1 MGEAPS
7 RWRTTE
13 HTADLAIEVE
23 ARSLDEL
30 FFTSAQGMMGA
41 LLGLEEGPVESG
53 ADHAAVWRRLSLDA
67 SDREA
72 LLVDWLRELLYVQIS
87 EDLFFAGAEIER
99 LDETGM
105 VARVAFRPLP
115 KDHFVQ
121 RELKGITYH
130 DLEVTRRV
138 EGWFAR
144 IVFDL

>member
-7 RWRTTE
+7 RWWTTE

-23 ARSLDEL
+23 AGSLDEL
-30 FFTSAQGMMGA
+30 FFICAQGMTGV
-41 LLGLEEGPVESG
+41 LLGSEEGSAESG
-53 ADHAAVWRRLSLDA
+53 ANHSAVWRRLGLKA
-67 SDREA
+67 PDREA
-72 LLVDWLRELLYVQIS
+72 LLVDWLRELLHVQIS
-87 EDLFFAGAEIER
+87 EDLFFAGAEIEQ
-99 LDETGM
+99 LDETGI

-115 KDHFVQ
+115 EDHFVQ

-130 DLEVTRRV
+130 DLEVTRRG

>member
-23 ARSLDEL
+23 ACSLGEL
-30 FFTSAQGMMGA
+30 FVTAALGMVGV
-41 LLGLEEGPVESG
+41 LLGSEEGAAKSE
-53 ADHAAVWRRLSLDA
+53 ADHATVRRQLSLEA
-67 SDREA
+67 PDREA
-72 LLVDWLRELLYVQIS
+72 LFVDWLRELLYVQNS
-87 EDLFFAGAEIER
+87 EDLLFAGAEIEG

-105 VARVAFRPLP
+105 VARVAFRPLGSG
-115 KDHFVQ
+115 HFVQ
-121 RELKGITYH
+121 RELKGVTYH
-130 DLEVTRRV
+130 DLEVTRRG